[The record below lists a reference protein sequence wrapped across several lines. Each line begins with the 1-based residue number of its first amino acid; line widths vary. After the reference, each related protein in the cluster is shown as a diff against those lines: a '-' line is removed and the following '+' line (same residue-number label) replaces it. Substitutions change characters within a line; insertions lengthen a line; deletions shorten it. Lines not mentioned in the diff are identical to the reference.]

1 MQMLYKYEG
10 KNKEELEKKIIEEL
24 MTEKEDLFIKEK
36 KIEGNLFKTIK
47 FILEVVKKEDILKFT
62 KNYINELS
70 ENFGIKINSEIKF
83 DQDVLSII
91 LVSDNN
97 AILIGKDGKTLDAI
111 HNIIRSTITGKT
123 GFNIKINIDASNYKA
138 KKQKNLEYEVKKI
151 AKEVLKTHIEVK
163 LDPMNSYDRRC
174 VHNVVAKF
182 ENLKSESFGENPNRY
197 VVISY
202 KGE

>member
-10 KNKEELEKKIIEEL
+10 KNKEELENKILEEL
-24 MTEKEDLFIKEK
+24 QTTKEELFIKEE
-36 KIEGNLFKTIK
+36 KIDGTLFKSTKYI
-47 FILEVVKKEDILKFT
+47 FEVVKKEDIINFIKE
-62 KNYINELS
+62 YIKELS
-70 ENFGIKINSEIKF
+70 EKFGIQINSEVRFKEDMLFI
-83 DQDVLSII
+83 V

-97 AILIGKDGKTLDAI
+97 AILIGKDGRTLSAI
-111 HNIIRSTITGKT
+111 QNILRSVITNKT
-123 GFNIKINIDASNYKA
+123 GFNIKINLDASNYKA
-138 KKQKNLEYEVKKI
+138 KKQKNLEYEVKKL
-151 AKEVLKTHIEVK
+151 AKEVIKTHVDVK

-182 ENLKSESFGENPNRY
+182 EELKSESFGESPNRY

>member
-10 KNKEELEKKIIEEL
+10 KNKEELENKILEEL
-24 MTEKEDLFIKEK
+24 QTTKEELFIKEK
-36 KIEGNLFKTIK
+36 KIDGTLFKFTKYI
-47 FILEVVKKEDILKFT
+47 FEVVKKEDIINFIKG
-62 KNYINELS
+62 YIKELS
-70 ENFGIKINSEIKF
+70 EKFGIQINSEVRFKEDMLFI
-83 DQDVLSII
+83 V

-97 AILIGKDGKTLDAI
+97 AILIGKDGRTLSAI
-111 HNIIRSTITGKT
+111 QNILRSVITNKT
-123 GFNIKINIDASNYKA
+123 GFNIKINLDASNYKA
-138 KKQKNLEYEVKKI
+138 KKQKNLEYEVKKL
-151 AKEVLKTHIEVK
+151 AKEVIKTHVDVK

-182 ENLKSESFGENPNRY
+182 EELKSESFGESPNRY

>member
-10 KNKEELEKKIIEEL
+10 KNKEELENKIYLEL
-24 MTEKEDLFIKEK
+24 NSSKDDLFIKEK
-36 KIEGNLFKTIK
+36 EEEGTLFKAKKYIY
-47 FILEVVKKEDILKFT
+47 EVAKKEDIITFV
-62 KNYINELS
+62 KNYIEELS
-70 ENFGIKINSEIKF
+70 YNFGVEIKSEVRF
-83 DQDVLSII
+83 KEDILYVI
-91 LVSDNN
+91 LVSNNN
-97 AILIGKDGKTLDAI
+97 AIIIGKEGRTLSAI
-111 HNIIRSTITGKT
+111 QSLIKNTLNNKF

-138 KKQKNLEYEVKKI
+138 KKQKSLEYEIKKI
-151 AKEVLKTHIEVK
+151 AKDVLKSHVDVK

-182 ENLKSESFGENPNRY
+182 EDLKSESFGETPNRY

>member
-10 KNKEELEKKIIEEL
+10 KNKEELENKILEDLQTTKEE
-24 MTEKEDLFIKEK
+24 LFIKEE
-36 KIEGNLFKTIK
+36 KIDGTLFKSTKYI
-47 FILEVVKKEDILKFT
+47 FEVVKKGNIINFIKGYIKELSEKFGIQINSEVRFKEDILF
-62 KNYINELS
+62 
-70 ENFGIKINSEIKF
+70 
-83 DQDVLSII
+83 II

-97 AILIGKDGKTLDAI
+97 AILIGKDGRTLSAI
-111 HNIIRSTITGKT
+111 QNILRSVITNKT
-123 GFNIKINIDASNYKA
+123 GFNIKINLDASNYKA
-138 KKQKNLEYEVKKI
+138 KKQKNLEYEVKKL
-151 AKEVLKTHIEVK
+151 AKEVIKTHVDVK

-182 ENLKSESFGENPNRY
+182 EELKSESFGESPNRY

>member
-10 KNKEELEKKIIEEL
+10 KNKEELENKILEDLQTTKEE
-24 MTEKEDLFIKEK
+24 LFIKEE
-36 KIEGNLFKTIK
+36 KIDGTLFKSTKYI
-47 FILEVVKKEDILKFT
+47 FEVVKKGDIINFIKGYIKELSEKFGIQINSEVRFKEDILF
-62 KNYINELS
+62 
-70 ENFGIKINSEIKF
+70 
-83 DQDVLSII
+83 II

-97 AILIGKDGKTLDAI
+97 AILIGKDGRTLSAI
-111 HNIIRSTITGKT
+111 QNILRSVITNKT
-123 GFNIKINIDASNYKA
+123 GFNIKINLDASNYKA
-138 KKQKNLEYEVKKI
+138 KKQKNLEYEVKKL
-151 AKEVLKTHIEVK
+151 AKEVIKTHVDVK

-182 ENLKSESFGENPNRY
+182 EELKSESFGESPNRY

>member
-10 KNKEELEKKIIEEL
+10 KNKEEIEKKINDEL
-24 MTEKEDLFIKEK
+24 QSEDLLIRVKE
-36 KIEGNLFKTIK
+36 IEGNLFKTKKYIY
-47 FILEVVKKEDILKFT
+47 EVTKKEDIIKFV
-62 KNYINELS
+62 KKYIEELS
-70 ENFGIKINSEIKF
+70 VDFGIEIKSEVKF
-83 DQDVLSII
+83 DNEILSII
-91 LVSDNN
+91 LVSNNN

-111 HNIIRSTITGKT
+111 HIIIRNTIANKT
-123 GFNIKINIDASNYKA
+123 GFNIKINLDVANYKA
-138 KKQKNLEYEVKKI
+138 KKQKNLEYEIKKI

-182 ENLKSESFGENPNRY
+182 EGLKSESFDENPNRY

>member
-24 MTEKEDLFIKEK
+24 MTKREDLFIKEK
-36 KIEGNLFKTIK
+36 KIEGNLFKTAK

-83 DQDVLSII
+83 DQDILSII